1 MKDSEGQV
9 GSGPALERKAC
20 SQVRF
25 GTALGD
31 RTDGPAAPGTAV
43 RDAFDGQVGSGM
55 AVLGAFERQVR
66 EKRRFGENHRFT
78 WKKNGFRSFGRP
90 GIVDCG
96 SPAAPMAPAK
106 CRPTTIL
113 PSMAVG
119 SSTGV

>member
-1 MKDSEGQV
+1 MQSSSPWTDILKDSEGQV

-31 RTDGPAAPGTAV
+31 RTDGPVAPGTAV

-66 EKRRFGENHRFT
+66 EKVNLAKSIVLPR
-78 WKKNGFRSFGRP
+78 KNNDF
-90 GIVDCG
+90 
-96 SPAAPMAPAK
+96 
-106 CRPTTIL
+106 
-113 PSMAVG
+113 
-119 SSTGV
+119 